1 MELPVIASDLGAPRE
16 TVLEGETGW
25 RVPPGDPQ
33 ALAAAIARALALPA
47 ADRARIGVQARATVL
62 EHYTTRAM
70 QQATLSVYR
79 ELL

>member
-1 MELPVIASDLGAPRE
+1 MEALDGGGAAGGRE
-16 TVLEGETGW
+16 VREEH
-25 RVPPGDPQ
+25 RPEPAV
-33 ALAAAIARALALPA
+33 AELAARGGSAELLVGEGRA
-47 ADRARIGVQARATVL
+47 VVL

>member
-1 MELPVIASDLGAPRE
+1 MLRPVIAADLGAPRE

-25 RVPPGDPQ
+25 RTPPGDAA
-33 ALAAAIARALALPA
+33 ALAAAIRHALALPPE
-47 ADRARIGVQARATVL
+47 ARAAIGARGRAVVL